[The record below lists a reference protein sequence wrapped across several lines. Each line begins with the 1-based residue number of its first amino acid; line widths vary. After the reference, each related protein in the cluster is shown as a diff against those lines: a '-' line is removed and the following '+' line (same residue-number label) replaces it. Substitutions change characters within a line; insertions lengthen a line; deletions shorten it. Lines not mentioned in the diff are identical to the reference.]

1 VAYFHGPG
9 LWCGSMAVANCW
21 YDAARSVVLARSSQ
35 RVVSEISG
43 PVR

>member
-1 VAYFHGPG
+1 MDRAFGVDQWRWRTVGTTP
-9 LWCGSMAVANCW
+9 
-21 YDAARSVVLARSSQ
+21 RSVVLARSSQ